1 MDMKKLITNI
11 FLGMLFISV
20 LSCNKEETFFSEP
33 YEDGA
38 SPLDINIDISA
49 KPNPEVGEPG
59 TTVTFKV
66 SGMQKYDHA
75 KFRFNGREA
84 EILSISDTE
93 VTVKVPDFAS
103 TGVISIVVDD
113 KIVFGPKFTV
123 QGVVRIDPTWQ
134 AMIGSNGAIRS
145 RFVTPD
151 GKSIMVG
158 EFTNYNNRGLVRPIN
173 RLVRT
178 FQDGM
183 YDVSWSLGLGANG
196 AVNEILQYNNHYYI
210 AGSFS
215 GFAQR
220 PNHIS
225 NMTRIFLNG
234 VLDTSAHEPFR
245 TLEQLDTTVF
255 MPTFNGGFNSA
266 VNKIYLDDSNKI
278 IASGNF
284 RYHISRRYD
293 QPNKTEERDTVI
305 LDSTEIRHVARVLL
319 NGEIDKTFRFDP
331 AGIAF
336 PGGNGNVNTYRHSGG
351 ELHGKILVYGQFSR
365 FDNKSVGFIT
375 RLNADGT
382 IDKSFNNGGTGAD
395 YYISHA
401 SFNIATQKY
410 TIVGSFR
417 NYNGT
422 SSQRIAVLDPDGKL
436 DQNFKAKEFIGGNP
450 NFAKQL
456 ADGKIVVSGGFNS
469 YGGITRSG
477 FMILDA
483 AGNLI
488 PELNT
493 TGEFSGTISDI
504 FEDKSE
510 DNRRALLLIGRFNQF
525 DSQPV
530 GNIIRIILE

>member
-1 MDMKKLITNI
+1 MNKLIKI
-11 FLGMLFISV
+11 VILGLLFITVS
-20 LSCNKEETFFSEP
+20 SCNKEKTFFSEP
-33 YEDGA
+33 YEEGA
-38 SPLDINIDISA
+38 SPLDIKIDITA
-49 KPNPEVGEPG
+49 KPNPEVGAPG
-59 TTVTFKV
+59 TTVTFKI
-66 SGMQKYDHA
+66 SGMQNYENA
-75 KFRFNGREA
+75 KFRFNGRDA
-84 EILSISDTE
+84 EILSITKDE
-93 VTVKVPDFAS
+93 VQVKVPEFAS

-134 AMIGSNGAIRS
+134 AVVGSNGAIRS

-151 GKSIMVG
+151 GKSIFVG

-183 YDVSWSLGLGANG
+183 YDVSWSLGQGANG
-196 AVNEILQYNNHYYI
+196 AVNEILQYENHYYI

-225 NMTRIFLNG
+225 NMTRIFING
-234 VLDTSAHEPFR
+234 VLDSSAHKPFR
-245 TLEQLDTTVF
+245 TLEQLDTTVY

-266 VNKIYLDDSNKI
+266 VSKIYLDDSNKI

-284 RYHISRRYD
+284 RYHIKRRYD

-305 LDSTEIRHVARVLL
+305 LDSTEIRHVARLL
-319 NGEIDKTFRFDP
+319 TNGDIDKTFRFD
-331 AGIAF
+331 ASGLAF
-336 PGGNGNVNTYRHSGG
+336 PGGNGNVNTLRHNGG
-351 ELHGKILVYGQFSR
+351 EQHGKILVYGQFNR
-365 FDNKSVGFIT
+365 FDNKSVGYIT

-382 IDKSFNNGGTGAD
+382 IDDSFNNGGVGAD

-401 SFNIATQKY
+401 SFNNVTQKY
-410 TIVGSFR
+410 VIVGSFR

-422 SSQRIAVLDPDGKL
+422 ASHRMAVLNADGSIFEG
-436 DQNFKAKEFIGGNP
+436 FKSKEFVGGNP

-456 ADGKIVVSGGFNS
+456 SDGKIVVSGGFNT
-469 YGGITRSG
+469 YAGITRIG
-477 FMILDA
+477 FMILDD

-493 TGEFSGTISDI
+493 TGEFSGSISEI
-504 FEDKSE
+504 YEDKSE
-510 DNRRALLLIGRFNQF
+510 DNRKALLLIGRFNQF

-530 GNIIRIILE
+530 GNIVRIILE